1 MRVLITGIA
10 GFCGLHLTEY
20 LLSKV
25 KDDKEIDL
33 YGIDIQENVN
43 REGHSLLENL
53 KFFTCDILDDEKL
66 RKTIRQIEPDRI
78 FHLAGLT
85 SDFNSSAS
93 VKKFYAT
100 NVFGTINLLEA
111 AGELKNG
118 PLVHIACSSAEYGLI
133 TESENPITEDNAFH
147 PLSPYAISK
156 LAQDMVGYQYYK
168 NYGLRVI
175 RTRTFNVT
183 GPGEKENFV
192 CSNFARQIALIE
204 NGAQKPAIYVGNL
217 EAKRDFVDVR
227 DAVRAYW
234 LVLDKGVSGE
244 VYNVCSGKAHSIGEI
259 LDILLG
265 MTGEDIVVK
274 QETERMRPLDIPL
287 QVGSFE
293 KLRKQTGWKPAIPIE
308 KTLEDLLNYWRK
320 EI

>member
-1 MRVLITGIA
+1 MRTLITGIA
-10 GFCGLHLTEY
+10 GFTGVHLSEY
-20 LLSKV
+20 LVSK
-25 KDDKEIDL
+25 DRDNEEL
-33 YGIDIQENVN
+33 YGIDIVENFN
-43 REGHSLLENL
+43 KNA
-53 KFFTCDILDDEKL
+53 KTILDRVKLLNYDVLDEEGMK
-66 RKTIRQIEPDRI
+66 RAIRDTKPDRV

-85 SDFNSSAS
+85 FDPDSRESP
-93 VKKFYAT
+93 KKFYAT
-100 NVFGTINLLEA
+100 NVLGTVNLLEA
-111 AGELKNG
+111 IRESRVD
-118 PLVHIACSSAEYGLI
+118 PLIHIPCSGGEYGLI
-133 TESENPITEDNAFH
+133 LENENPVTETNPFR
-147 PLSPYAISK
+147 PISPYAISK